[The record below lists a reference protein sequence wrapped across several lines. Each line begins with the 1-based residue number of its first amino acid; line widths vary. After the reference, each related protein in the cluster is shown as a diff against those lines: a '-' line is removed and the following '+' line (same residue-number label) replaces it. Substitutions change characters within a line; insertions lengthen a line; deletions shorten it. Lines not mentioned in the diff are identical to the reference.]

1 MRLESRRVS
10 SLNPICQNLS
20 ICMVYCFKVFGTPQ
34 RRLTMFWIQS
44 CLTMTHVFGNDLV
57 VRVLGFSL
65 VATLPI
71 VVMLGLIYGYQ
82 CQRVD
87 S

>member
-1 MRLESRRVS
+1 
-10 SLNPICQNLS
+10 
-20 ICMVYCFKVFGTPQ
+20 
-34 RRLTMFWIQS
+34 MFWIQS